1 MYFFGSTR
9 CTTHLPNRTFTILHA
24 FPWFDSLQKYHATN
38 AVLSRY
44 QFWTSSSI
52 RKDWKLACSP
62 CLFGSFKCWGLV
74 SRQHFPDPH
83 AAKRRLDVSL
93 IEFLGF
99 HVFQNNRDDL
109 LNYSVV
115 WCSRGTLQHPCS
127 WFHAN
132 AFTSANVSKQI
143 WYNAA

>member
-9 CTTHLPNRTFTILHA
+9 CTTHLPNRTCTILHA

-44 QFWTSSSI
+44 QFWTSARI

-99 HVFQNNRDDL
+99 HVYKNNRDDL

-115 WCSRGTLQHPCS
+115 WCSRETLQHPCS